1 MRDWATRRSPATLIK
16 WAVLAMLVA
25 GGIWA
30 FSSGTPNQDAQ
41 LQVALRSAGDEQ
53 VELALYST
61 DHTGEALLHVP
72 TNNILDLS
80 QPRERRTYSDPIEL
94 PGSAPKAMVSVL
106 SDSQYEFA
114 LGARVQK
121 PNRAWSSS
129 RFASREHLSR
139 AEWESDR
146 LGAARAAV
154 GAGERESAAAGR
166 CQGGLL
172 HVVRA
177 AVRRRAHAVCLA
189 PMVVLSRSRRT
200 ARFCP
205 TGGAGTLWK

>member
-1 MRDWATRRSPATLIK
+1 MRDWATRRGPATLIK
-16 WAVLAMLVA
+16 WAVLAVLVG

-30 FSSGTPNQDAQ
+30 FGSGKPNQDLQ

-61 DHTGEALLHVP
+61 DHKGEELLQVP

-114 LGARVQK
+114 LGTRVQK

-139 AEWESDR
+139 TEWESDDWVLLAPLSVR
-146 LGAARAAV
+146 VNVNQPLLAAVRVVYYMLFALLAV
-154 GAGERESAAAGR
+154 GA
-166 CQGGLL
+166 LTL
-172 HVVRA
+172 YVW
-177 AVRRRAHAVCLA
+177 RRWLY
-189 PMVVLSRSRRT
+189 
-200 ARFCP
+200 
-205 TGGAGTLWK
+205 

>member
-16 WAVLAMLVA
+16 WAVLAVLVA

-30 FSSGTPNQDAQ
+30 FSSGTPNQDTQ

-61 DHTGEALLHVP
+61 DHQGEALLHVP

-139 AEWESDR
+139 TEWESDDW
-146 LGAARAAV
+146 V
-154 GAGERESAAAGR
+154 
-166 CQGGLL
+166 LL
-172 HVVRA
+172 APLSVRVNVNQPLLA
-177 AVRRRAHAVCLA
+177 AVRVVYYMLFALLFIGAITLYVWRRWLY
-189 PMVVLSRSRRT
+189 
-200 ARFCP
+200 
-205 TGGAGTLWK
+205 

>member
-1 MRDWATRRSPATLIK
+1 MRDWATRRGPATLIK
-16 WAVLAMLVA
+16 WAVLAVLVL

-30 FSSGTPNQDAQ
+30 FGSGKPNQDMQ

-61 DHTGEALLHVP
+61 DHTGEALLQVP

-139 AEWESDR
+139 TEWESDDW
-146 LGAARAAV
+146 V
-154 GAGERESAAAGR
+154 
-166 CQGGLL
+166 LL
-172 HVVRA
+172 APLSVRVNVNQPLLA
-177 AVRRRAHAVCLA
+177 AVRVAYYMLFALLFVGALTLFVWRRWLY
-189 PMVVLSRSRRT
+189 
-200 ARFCP
+200 
-205 TGGAGTLWK
+205 

>member
-16 WAVLAMLVA
+16 LAVLAVLVA

-30 FSSGTPNQDAQ
+30 FSSGTPNQDTR

-139 AEWESDR
+139 AEWESDDW
-146 LGAARAAV
+146 V
-154 GAGERESAAAGR
+154 
-166 CQGGLL
+166 LL
-172 HVVRA
+172 APLSVRVNVNQPLLA
-177 AVRRRAHAVCLA
+177 AVRVVYYILFALLFIGAISLFVWRRWLY
-189 PMVVLSRSRRT
+189 
-200 ARFCP
+200 
-205 TGGAGTLWK
+205 

>member
-16 WAVLAMLVA
+16 WAVLAVLVA

-61 DHTGEALLHVP
+61 DHQGEALLHVP

-139 AEWESDR
+139 AEWESDDW
-146 LGAARAAV
+146 V
-154 GAGERESAAAGR
+154 
-166 CQGGLL
+166 LL
-172 HVVRA
+172 APLSVRVNVNQPLLA
-177 AVRRRAHAVCLA
+177 AVRVVYYILFALLFIGAITLFVWRRWLY
-189 PMVVLSRSRRT
+189 
-200 ARFCP
+200 
-205 TGGAGTLWK
+205 

>member
-16 WAVLAMLVA
+16 WAVLAVLVA

-30 FSSGTPNQDAQ
+30 FGSGKPNQDMQ

-139 AEWESDR
+139 TEWESDDW
-146 LGAARAAV
+146 V
-154 GAGERESAAAGR
+154 
-166 CQGGLL
+166 LL
-172 HVVRA
+172 APLSVRVNVNQPLLA
-177 AVRRRAHAVCLA
+177 AVRVAYYMLFALLFVGALTLFVWRRWLY
-189 PMVVLSRSRRT
+189 
-200 ARFCP
+200 
-205 TGGAGTLWK
+205 

>member
-16 WAVLAMLVA
+16 WAVLAVLVA

-30 FSSGTPNQDAQ
+30 FGSGKPNQDMQ

-61 DHTGEALLHVP
+61 DHTGEERLQVP

-114 LGARVQK
+114 LGARIQK

-139 AEWESDR
+139 TKWESDDWVLLAPLSVR
-146 LGAARAAV
+146 VNVNQPLLAAARVAYYMLFALLFV
-154 GAGERESAAAGR
+154 GA
-166 CQGGLL
+166 LTL
-172 HVVRA
+172 YVW
-177 AVRRRAHAVCLA
+177 RRWLY
-189 PMVVLSRSRRT
+189 
-200 ARFCP
+200 
-205 TGGAGTLWK
+205 